1 MIRFEGVSKIY
12 STDVVLKNIN
22 WEIKKGEKVGLVGSN
37 GAGKSTQFKILIGE
51 EEQTSGTIIKEGNP
65 KIAHLKQEFDCNLN
79 FSVRQELESSF
90 KDIQIVAIKLLEI
103 ENKMKSLDIKKNS
116 DELEIFVN
124 QLAKYQAKFEA
135 LGGYKMQSDV
145 EKILPK
151 LGFSIEDADK
161 LVGNFSGGWQM
172 KVALGKIILQK
183 PDLLLLDEPTNHL
196 DLETI
201 FWLEEYL
208 SSLKIAV
215 IIISHDRY
223 FLDKLCKKIIFVDR
237 GTSET
242 YNGNY
247 SFFVEQK
254 SLNEES
260 QNKAYQ
266 LQQKEI
272 ELQKRYID
280 RFRASA
286 TRSSQAKSREKQLK
300 KISKIEA
307 PIAKSKSP
315 VFNFPEC
322 PRSGKLV
329 LNIKNLSHSFE
340 DKILFLDINL
350 KISSGEKIAI
360 LGPNGCGKST
370 LLKIIMKKISPEI
383 GEINLGKHNIIT
395 SYYEQNQAEALSLD
409 ERVIDLICNK
419 SPEWS
424 QKKVRTFLG
433 GFGFQNE
440 TVFKYIKQLS
450 GGEKARLALALMI
463 INPSNFLLLDEPTN
477 HLDLQSKENLELAI
491 KNYKGS
497 LLIIS
502 HDRYFISKV
511 ANRIIEIKDS
521 KLFSYD
527 GNYEYFL
534 EKTQSQKN
542 LITFN
547 KIYNWLSK
555 ITHLSLHSLPSLINL
570 KNTKIGF
577 NNLNEK
583 LRFPRKTF
591 SNF

>member
-1 MIRFEGVSKIY
+1 VIRFDGVSKIY
-12 STDVVLKNIN
+12 STDVVLKNIS

-51 EEQTSGTIIKEGNP
+51 EDQTSGMIIKEGNP
-65 KIAHLKQEFDCNLN
+65 KIAHLKQELDCNLN
-79 FSVRQELESSF
+79 CSVREELESSF
-90 KDIQIVAIKLLEI
+90 KDIQIVATKLSEI

-135 LGGYKMQSDV
+135 LGGYKMQFDV

-151 LGFSIEDADK
+151 LGFSTEDADK

-215 IIISHDRY
+215 MIISHDRY

-237 GTSET
+237 GISET

-266 LQQKEI
+266 LQKKEN

-395 SYYEQNQAEALSLD
+395 SYYEQNQAEALSLE

-491 KNYKGS
+491 KNYQGS

-502 HDRYFISKV
+502 HDRYFISRV
-511 ANRIIEIKDS
+511 ANRIVEIKDS

-534 EKTQSQKN
+534 EKTQSHK
-542 LITFN
+542 
-547 KIYNWLSK
+547 KI
-555 ITHLSLHSLPSLINL
+555 
-570 KNTKIGF
+570 
-577 NNLNEK
+577 
-583 LRFPRKTF
+583 
-591 SNF
+591 

>member
-12 STDVVLKNIN
+12 STDVVLKNIS

-307 PIAKSKSP
+307 PMAKSKSP

-534 EKTQSQKN
+534 EKTQSQK
-542 LITFN
+542 I
-547 KIYNWLSK
+547 
-555 ITHLSLHSLPSLINL
+555 
-570 KNTKIGF
+570 
-577 NNLNEK
+577 
-583 LRFPRKTF
+583 
-591 SNF
+591 

>member
-12 STDVVLKNIN
+12 STDVVLKNIS

-103 ENKMKSLDIKKNS
+103 ENKMKMLDIKKNS

-135 LGGYKMQSDV
+135 LGGYKMQYNV

-151 LGFSIEDADK
+151 LGFSLEDADK

-208 SSLKIAV
+208 ASLKIAV

-307 PIAKSKSP
+307 PIAKSISP

-409 ERVIDLICNK
+409 ERIIDLICNK

-534 EKTQSQKN
+534 EKTQSQK
-542 LITFN
+542 I
-547 KIYNWLSK
+547 
-555 ITHLSLHSLPSLINL
+555 
-570 KNTKIGF
+570 
-577 NNLNEK
+577 
-583 LRFPRKTF
+583 
-591 SNF
+591 

>member
-12 STDVVLKNIN
+12 STDVVLKNIS

-196 DLETI
+196 DLDTI

-208 SSLKIAV
+208 SSLKIAI

-395 SYYEQNQAEALSLD
+395 SYYEQNQAEALSL
-409 ERVIDLICNK
+409 EKRVIDLICDK

-534 EKTQSQKN
+534 EKTQSQK
-542 LITFN
+542 I
-547 KIYNWLSK
+547 
-555 ITHLSLHSLPSLINL
+555 
-570 KNTKIGF
+570 
-577 NNLNEK
+577 
-583 LRFPRKTF
+583 
-591 SNF
+591 

>member
-12 STDVVLKNIN
+12 STDVVLKNIS

-196 DLETI
+196 DLDTI

-409 ERVIDLICNK
+409 ERVIDLICDK

-534 EKTQSQKN
+534 EKTQSQK
-542 LITFN
+542 I
-547 KIYNWLSK
+547 
-555 ITHLSLHSLPSLINL
+555 
-570 KNTKIGF
+570 
-577 NNLNEK
+577 
-583 LRFPRKTF
+583 
-591 SNF
+591 

>member
-51 EEQTSGTIIKEGNP
+51 EDQTSGTIIKEGDP
-65 KIAHLKQEFDCNLN
+65 KIAHLKQELDCNLTQ
-79 FSVRQELESSF
+79 SVREELESSF
-90 KDIQIVAIKLLEI
+90 KDIQLVTIKLSEI
-103 ENKMKSLDIKKNS
+103 EKKMKSLDIKKYPN
-116 DELEIFVN
+116 EFQKLVN
-124 QLAKYQAKFEA
+124 QLAKYQAKFEDI
-135 LGGYKMQSDV
+135 GGYKMQSDV

-151 LGFSIEDADK
+151 LGFSKEDADK

-172 KVALGKIILQK
+172 KVALGKIILQN

-196 DLETI
+196 DLDTI

-208 SSLKIAV
+208 SSLKIA
-215 IIISHDRY
+215 IIVISHDRY
-223 FLDKLCKKIIFVDR
+223 FLDKLCEKIIFIDR
-237 GTSET
+237 GTSEI
-242 YNGNY
+242 YSGNY

-272 ELQKRYID
+272 EIQKKYIE

-286 TRSSQAKSREKQLK
+286 TRSSQAKSREKQLR
-300 KISKIEA
+300 KISKIDA
-307 PIAKSKSP
+307 PISNSKSP
-315 VFNFPEC
+315 SFNFPDC
-322 PRSGKLV
+322 PRSGKSV
-329 LNIKNLSHSFE
+329 LAIKNLSHSYG
-340 DKILFLDINL
+340 DKILFLDVNM
-350 KISSGEKIAI
+350 KVSSGEKIAI
-360 LGPNGCGKST
+360 LGPNGSGKST

-383 GEINLGKHNIIT
+383 GEINFGKHNIIS
-395 SYYEQNQAEALSLD
+395 SYYEQNQAEALPL
-409 ERVIDLICNK
+409 EEEVINLACNK

-440 TVFKYIKQLS
+440 TVFKNIKQLS

-463 INPSNFLLLDEPTN
+463 MHPSNFLLLDEPTN

-502 HDRYFISKV
+502 HDRHFISKV

-534 EKTQSQKN
+534 EKKRKAQT
-542 LITFN
+542 N
-547 KIYNWLSK
+547 K
-555 ITHLSLHSLPSLINL
+555 
-570 KNTKIGF
+570 
-577 NNLNEK
+577 
-583 LRFPRKTF
+583 
-591 SNF
+591 

>member
-12 STDVVLKNIN
+12 STDVVLKNIS

-315 VFNFPEC
+315 VFNFPDC

-340 DKILFLDINL
+340 DKILFLDTNL

-395 SYYEQNQAEALSLD
+395 SYYEQNQAEALALD

-534 EKTQSQKN
+534 EKTQINKKN
-542 LITFN
+542 
-547 KIYNWLSK
+547 
-555 ITHLSLHSLPSLINL
+555 
-570 KNTKIGF
+570 
-577 NNLNEK
+577 
-583 LRFPRKTF
+583 
-591 SNF
+591 

>member
-12 STDVVLKNIN
+12 STDVVLKNIS

-90 KDIQIVAIKLLEI
+90 KDIQIVAVKLLEI

-242 YNGNY
+242 YYGNY

-395 SYYEQNQAEALSLD
+395 SYYEQNQAEALSLE

-534 EKTQSQKN
+534 EKTQSQK
-542 LITFN
+542 I
-547 KIYNWLSK
+547 
-555 ITHLSLHSLPSLINL
+555 
-570 KNTKIGF
+570 
-577 NNLNEK
+577 
-583 LRFPRKTF
+583 
-591 SNF
+591 

>member
-1 MIRFEGVSKIY
+1 MIRFEDVSKIY
-12 STDVVLKNIN
+12 STDVVLKNIS

-51 EEQTSGTIIKEGNP
+51 EEQTSGAIIKEGNP

-145 EKILPK
+145 EKILPR

-463 INPSNFLLLDEPTN
+463 IYPSNFLLLDEPTN

-511 ANRIIEIKDS
+511 ANRIIEIKDA
-521 KLFSYD
+521 KLFSYY

-534 EKTQSQKN
+534 EKTQIHK
-542 LITFN
+542 
-547 KIYNWLSK
+547 
-555 ITHLSLHSLPSLINL
+555 
-570 KNTKIGF
+570 
-577 NNLNEK
+577 K
-583 LRFPRKTF
+583 L
-591 SNF
+591 

>member
-12 STDVVLKNIN
+12 STDVVLKNIS

-103 ENKMKSLDIKKNS
+103 ENKMKSLDTKKNS

-395 SYYEQNQAEALSLD
+395 SYYEQNQAEALSLE

-534 EKTQSQKN
+534 EKNQSQK
-542 LITFN
+542 I
-547 KIYNWLSK
+547 
-555 ITHLSLHSLPSLINL
+555 
-570 KNTKIGF
+570 
-577 NNLNEK
+577 
-583 LRFPRKTF
+583 
-591 SNF
+591 

>member
-1 MIRFEGVSKIY
+1 
-12 STDVVLKNIN
+12 
-22 WEIKKGEKVGLVGSN
+22 
-37 GAGKSTQFKILIGE
+37 
-51 EEQTSGTIIKEGNP
+51 
-65 KIAHLKQEFDCNLN
+65 
-79 FSVRQELESSF
+79 
-90 KDIQIVAIKLLEI
+90 
-103 ENKMKSLDIKKNS
+103 MKSLDIKKNS

-223 FLDKLCKKIIFVDR
+223 FLDKLCKKIIFVDK
-237 GTSET
+237 GTCEI

-409 ERVIDLICNK
+409 KRVIDLIFNK

-534 EKTQSQKN
+534 EKTQSQK
-542 LITFN
+542 I
-547 KIYNWLSK
+547 
-555 ITHLSLHSLPSLINL
+555 
-570 KNTKIGF
+570 
-577 NNLNEK
+577 
-583 LRFPRKTF
+583 
-591 SNF
+591 

>member
-1 MIRFEGVSKIY
+1 VIRFENVSKIY
-12 STDVVLKNIN
+12 STDIVLKNIN

-51 EEQTSGTIIKEGNP
+51 EDQTSGTVIKEGNP
-65 KIAHLKQEFDCNLN
+65 KIAYLKQELDCNFN
-79 FSVRQELESSF
+79 RSVREELESSF
-90 KDIQIVAIKLLEI
+90 KDIQNVVVKLLEI
-103 ENKMKSLDIKKNS
+103 ENNMKLLDTKKHSN
-116 DELEIFVN
+116 ELESLVN
-124 QLAKYQAKFEA
+124 QLAIYQTRFEA

-196 DLETI
+196 DLDTI

-208 SSLKIAV
+208 SSLKISL

-223 FLDKLCKKIIFVDR
+223 FLDKLCKKIIFIDR
-237 GTSET
+237 GISEI

-247 SFFVEQK
+247 SFFIEQK
-254 SLNEES
+254 FLNEQS

-272 ELQKRYID
+272 LIQKKTID

-300 KISKIEA
+300 KISEIDA
-307 PIAKSKSP
+307 PRSKSKSP
-315 VFNFPEC
+315 AFNFPKC
-322 PRSGKLV
+322 PRSGKSV
-329 LNIKNLSHSFE
+329 LTIKNLSHSYE
-340 DKILFLDINL
+340 DKILFLDVNL
-350 KISSGEKIAI
+350 KVSSGEKIAI

-383 GEINLGKHNIIT
+383 GEINFGKHNIIT
-395 SYYEQNQAEALSLD
+395 SYYEQNQAEALSL
-409 ERVIDLICNK
+409 EAKVIDLICDK

-424 QKKVRTFLG
+424 QKEVRTFLG

-440 TVFKYIKQLS
+440 NVFKYIKQLS

-463 INPSNFLLLDEPTN
+463 MNPSNFLLLDEPTN

-497 LLIIS
+497 LLIVS
-502 HDRYFISKV
+502 HDRYFISRV

-521 KLFSYD
+521 KLNIYD
-527 GNYEYFL
+527 SDYEYYL
-534 EKTQSQKN
+534 EKKN
-542 LITFN
+542 
-547 KIYNWLSK
+547 S
-555 ITHLSLHSLPSLINL
+555 
-570 KNTKIGF
+570 
-577 NNLNEK
+577 
-583 LRFPRKTF
+583 RK
-591 SNF
+591 

>member
-12 STDVVLKNIN
+12 STDVVLKNIS

-51 EEQTSGTIIKEGNP
+51 EEQTSGMIIKEGNP

-103 ENKMKSLDIKKNS
+103 ENKMKSLDIKKKP

-247 SFFVEQK
+247 SFFVEKK

-315 VFNFPEC
+315 VFNFPDC
-322 PRSGKLV
+322 SRSGKLV

-419 SPEWS
+419 SPDWS

-463 INPSNFLLLDEPTN
+463 INPSNFILLDEPTN

-534 EKTQSQKN
+534 EKTQSQK
-542 LITFN
+542 I
-547 KIYNWLSK
+547 
-555 ITHLSLHSLPSLINL
+555 
-570 KNTKIGF
+570 
-577 NNLNEK
+577 
-583 LRFPRKTF
+583 
-591 SNF
+591 

>member
-12 STDVVLKNIN
+12 STDVVLKNIS

-124 QLAKYQAKFEA
+124 QLAKYQAKYEA
-135 LGGYKMQSDV
+135 LGGYKMQSEV

-215 IIISHDRY
+215 ITISHDRY

-237 GTSET
+237 GISET

-383 GEINLGKHNIIT
+383 GEINLGRHNIIT
-395 SYYEQNQAEALSLD
+395 SDYEQNQAEALSLE
-409 ERVIDLICNK
+409 ERVIDLICSK

-521 KLFSYD
+521 KLLSYD

-534 EKTQSQKN
+534 EKK
-542 LITFN
+542 
-547 KIYNWLSK
+547 SK
-555 ITHLSLHSLPSLINL
+555 
-570 KNTKIGF
+570 
-577 NNLNEK
+577 
-583 LRFPRKTF
+583 
-591 SNF
+591 

>member
-12 STDVVLKNIN
+12 STDVVLKNIS

-90 KDIQIVAIKLLEI
+90 KDIQIVATKLLEI

-124 QLAKYQAKFEA
+124 QLAKYQAKYEA

-151 LGFSIEDADK
+151 LGFSIKDADK

-196 DLETI
+196 DLQTI

-315 VFNFPEC
+315 VFDFPEC

-395 SYYEQNQAEALSLD
+395 SYYQQNQAEALSLD
-409 ERVIDLICNK
+409 GRVIDLICNK

-491 KNYKGS
+491 KKYKGS

-534 EKTQSQKN
+534 EKTQSQK
-542 LITFN
+542 I
-547 KIYNWLSK
+547 
-555 ITHLSLHSLPSLINL
+555 
-570 KNTKIGF
+570 
-577 NNLNEK
+577 
-583 LRFPRKTF
+583 
-591 SNF
+591 

>member
-12 STDVVLKNIN
+12 STDVVLKNIS

-340 DKILFLDINL
+340 DKILFLDVNL

-534 EKTQSQKN
+534 EKTQSHK
-542 LITFN
+542 
-547 KIYNWLSK
+547 KI
-555 ITHLSLHSLPSLINL
+555 
-570 KNTKIGF
+570 
-577 NNLNEK
+577 
-583 LRFPRKTF
+583 
-591 SNF
+591 

>member
-12 STDVVLKNIN
+12 STDVVLKNIS

-79 FSVRQELESSF
+79 FSVKQELESSF
-90 KDIQIVAIKLLEI
+90 KDIQIVAVKLLEI

-135 LGGYKMQSDV
+135 LGGYKMQSDI

-151 LGFSIEDADK
+151 LGFSTEDADK

-370 LLKIIMKKISPEI
+370 LLKIIMKKLSPEI

-395 SYYEQNQAEALSLD
+395 SYYEQNQAEALSLE

-534 EKTQSQKN
+534 EKTQSHK
-542 LITFN
+542 
-547 KIYNWLSK
+547 KI
-555 ITHLSLHSLPSLINL
+555 
-570 KNTKIGF
+570 
-577 NNLNEK
+577 
-583 LRFPRKTF
+583 
-591 SNF
+591 

>member
-12 STDVVLKNIN
+12 STDVVLKNIS

-90 KDIQIVAIKLLEI
+90 NDIQIVAIKLLEI
-103 ENKMKSLDIKKNS
+103 ENKMKSLDIKNNS

-208 SSLKIAV
+208 LSLKIAV

-350 KISSGEKIAI
+350 KISSGDKIAI

-383 GEINLGKHNIIT
+383 GEINLGKHNIIC

-502 HDRYFISKV
+502 HDRYFISQV
-511 ANRIIEIKDS
+511 ANKIIEIKDS

-534 EKTQSQKN
+534 EKTQSQK
-542 LITFN
+542 
-547 KIYNWLSK
+547 KI
-555 ITHLSLHSLPSLINL
+555 
-570 KNTKIGF
+570 
-577 NNLNEK
+577 
-583 LRFPRKTF
+583 
-591 SNF
+591 

>member
-1 MIRFEGVSKIY
+1 VIRFEGISKIY
-12 STDVVLKNIN
+12 STDIVLKNIN

-51 EEQTSGTIIKEGNP
+51 EDQTTGTIIKEGNP
-65 KIAHLKQEFDCNLN
+65 KIVHLKQELDCNLN
-79 FSVRQELESSF
+79 CSVREELVSSF
-90 KDIQIVAIKLLEI
+90 KDIQTVATKLAEI
-103 ENKMKSLDIKKNS
+103 ENKMKLLDITKDS
-116 DELEIFVN
+116 GELESLVN
-124 QLAKYQAKFEA
+124 QLSKYQAKFEA

-151 LGFSIEDADK
+151 LGFSIGDANK

-196 DLETI
+196 DLDTI

-208 SSLKIAV
+208 SSLKIAI

-223 FLDKLCKKIIFVDR
+223 FLDKICKKIIFIDR
-237 GTSET
+237 GISEI

-254 SLNEES
+254 SLNDES

-266 LQQKEI
+266 LQEKEI
-272 ELQKRYID
+272 EIQKKYID

-307 PIAKSKSP
+307 PRAKSKSP
-315 VFNFPEC
+315 TFNFPDC

-340 DKILFLDINL
+340 DKILFLDVNL

-370 LLKIIMKKISPEI
+370 LLKIIMKKVSPEI
-383 GEINLGKHNIIT
+383 GEICLGQHNIIT

-409 ERVIDLICNK
+409 ERVIDLICHK

-440 TVFKYIKQLS
+440 TVFKYVKQLS

-463 INPSNFLLLDEPTN
+463 MNPSNFLLLDEPTN

-511 ANRIIEIKDS
+511 ANRIVEIKDS

-534 EKTQSQKN
+534 ERNSKAKKN
-542 LITFN
+542 DKF
-547 KIYNWLSK
+547 
-555 ITHLSLHSLPSLINL
+555 
-570 KNTKIGF
+570 
-577 NNLNEK
+577 
-583 LRFPRKTF
+583 
-591 SNF
+591 

>member
-1 MIRFEGVSKIY
+1 VIRFEGVSKIY
-12 STDVVLKNIN
+12 STDVVLKNIS

-90 KDIQIVAIKLLEI
+90 EDIQIVSIKLLEI

-196 DLETI
+196 DLDTI

-223 FLDKLCKKIIFVDR
+223 FLDKLCKKIIYVDK
-237 GTSET
+237 GTSEI

-272 ELQKRYID
+272 AIQKRYID

-307 PIAKSKSP
+307 PIAQSKSP

-340 DKILFLDINL
+340 DKILFLDVNL

-477 HLDLQSKENLELAI
+477 HLDLQSKENLEFAI

-534 EKTQSQKN
+534 EKK
-542 LITFN
+542 
-547 KIYNWLSK
+547 SK
-555 ITHLSLHSLPSLINL
+555 A
-570 KNTKIGF
+570 
-577 NNLNEK
+577 
-583 LRFPRKTF
+583 
-591 SNF
+591 

>member
-12 STDVVLKNIN
+12 STDVVLKNIS

-151 LGFSIEDADK
+151 LGFSLEDADK

-208 SSLKIAV
+208 LSLKIAV

-307 PIAKSKSP
+307 PLAKSKSP
-315 VFNFPEC
+315 VFNFPDC

-350 KISSGEKIAI
+350 KIASGEKIAI

-463 INPSNFLLLDEPTN
+463 VNPSNFLLLDEPTN

-534 EKTQSQKN
+534 EKTQSQK
-542 LITFN
+542 I
-547 KIYNWLSK
+547 
-555 ITHLSLHSLPSLINL
+555 
-570 KNTKIGF
+570 
-577 NNLNEK
+577 
-583 LRFPRKTF
+583 
-591 SNF
+591 

>member
-1 MIRFEGVSKIY
+1 VIRFEGVSKIY
-12 STDVVLKNIN
+12 STDVVLKNIS

-90 KDIQIVAIKLLEI
+90 KDIQDVAIKLLEI
-103 ENKMKSLDIKKNS
+103 ENKMKSMDIKKNS

-124 QLAKYQAKFEA
+124 QLAKYQATFEA

-161 LVGNFSGGWQM
+161 LVSNFSGGWQM

-196 DLETI
+196 DLDTI

-208 SSLKIAV
+208 SSLKIAI

-223 FLDKLCKKIIFVDR
+223 FLDKLCKKIIFIDR
-237 GTSET
+237 GISEI

-254 SLNEES
+254 SLYEES

-272 ELQKRYID
+272 ALQKKYID

-307 PIAKSKSP
+307 PITKSKSP

-340 DKILFLDINL
+340 DKILFLDVNL
-350 KISSGEKIAI
+350 KIISGEKIAI

-370 LLKIIMKKISPEI
+370 LLKIIMKKMSPEI

-395 SYYEQNQAEALSLD
+395 SYYEQNQAEALSLE

-433 GFGFQNE
+433 GFGFQND

-477 HLDLQSKENLELAI
+477 HVDLQSKENLELAI

-534 EKTQSQKN
+534 EKTQSQK
-542 LITFN
+542 F
-547 KIYNWLSK
+547 
-555 ITHLSLHSLPSLINL
+555 
-570 KNTKIGF
+570 
-577 NNLNEK
+577 
-583 LRFPRKTF
+583 
-591 SNF
+591 

>member
-12 STDVVLKNIN
+12 STDIVLKNIS

-103 ENKMKSLDIKKNS
+103 ENKMKSLDTKKNS

-151 LGFSIEDADK
+151 LGFSLEDADK

-370 LLKIIMKKISPEI
+370 LLKIIMKKIHPEI
-383 GEINLGKHNIIT
+383 GEINLGNHNIIT

-521 KLFSYD
+521 KLISYG

-534 EKTQSQKN
+534 EKTQSQK
-542 LITFN
+542 I
-547 KIYNWLSK
+547 
-555 ITHLSLHSLPSLINL
+555 
-570 KNTKIGF
+570 
-577 NNLNEK
+577 
-583 LRFPRKTF
+583 
-591 SNF
+591 

>member
-1 MIRFEGVSKIY
+1 VIRFEGVSKIY
-12 STDVVLKNIN
+12 STDVVLKNIS

-51 EEQTSGTIIKEGNP
+51 EDQTSGTIIKEGNP
-65 KIAHLKQEFDCNLN
+65 KIVHLKQELDCNLN
-79 FSVRQELESSF
+79 LSVREELESSF
-90 KDIQIVAIKLLEI
+90 KDIQIVSIELSEI
-103 ENKMKSLDIKKNS
+103 ENKMKSLDIKKNAY
-116 DELEIFVN
+116 EFEILVN

-151 LGFSIEDADK
+151 LGFSIQDADK

-172 KVALGKIILQK
+172 KIALGKIILQN

-196 DLETI
+196 DLDTI

-208 SSLKIAV
+208 SSLKIAI

-223 FLDKLCKKIIFVDR
+223 FLDKLCKKIIFIDR
-237 GTSET
+237 GTSEI

-266 LQQKEI
+266 LQQKE
-272 ELQKRYID
+272 LDMQKKYID

-300 KISKIEA
+300 KISRIEA
-307 PIAKSKSP
+307 PIPKAKSP
-315 VFNFPEC
+315 AFNFPEC

-329 LNIKNLSHSFE
+329 LNIKNLSHSYE
-340 DKILFLDINL
+340 DKILFLDVNL
-350 KISSGEKIAI
+350 NISSGEKIAI

-511 ANRIIEIKDS
+511 ANRIVEIKDS

-534 EKTQSQKN
+534 EKTQSQK
-542 LITFN
+542 I
-547 KIYNWLSK
+547 
-555 ITHLSLHSLPSLINL
+555 
-570 KNTKIGF
+570 
-577 NNLNEK
+577 
-583 LRFPRKTF
+583 
-591 SNF
+591 